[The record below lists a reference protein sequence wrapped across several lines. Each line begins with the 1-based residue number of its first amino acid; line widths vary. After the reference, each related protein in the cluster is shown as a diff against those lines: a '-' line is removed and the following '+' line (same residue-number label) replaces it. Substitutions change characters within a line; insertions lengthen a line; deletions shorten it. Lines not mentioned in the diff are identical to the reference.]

1 MTRSILAAAALLM
14 VVPPV
19 VTPAGAQTAAPTT
32 LSSDPKVRCEQ
43 LMAFWLRHGGAR
55 GEGSTGTG
63 MALKSAAVDCE
74 AGRYR
79 AGIATME
86 ELLRRN
92 GYTVP
97 PSS

>member
-1 MTRSILAAAALLM
+1 MYRSMLAAALLM
-14 VVPPV
+14 AVPA
-19 VTPAGAQTAAPTT
+19 PAGAQT
-32 LSSDPKVRCEQ
+32 LSDDPKVRCEQ

-79 AGIATME
+79 SGITTME

-97 PSS
+97 QT

>member
-1 MTRSILAAAALLM
+1 MYRSILLAAALGLSAS
-14 VVPPV
+14 PAFAQ
-19 VTPAGAQTAAPTT
+19 TPAPT
-32 LSSDPKVRCEQ
+32 LSPDPKVRCEQ
-43 LMAFWLRHGGAR
+43 LMAYWLRHGGAR

-74 AGRYR
+74 AGRYE
-79 AGIATME
+79 AGIRTME

-97 PSS
+97 KS

>member
-1 MTRSILAAAALLM
+1 MHRSILAAALLM
-14 VVPPV
+14 AI
-19 VTPAGAQTAAPTT
+19 PASGGAQT
-32 LSSDPKVRCEQ
+32 LSEDPKVRCEQ

-63 MALKSAAVDCE
+63 MALKSAAVDCQ

-79 AGIATME
+79 SGIATME

-92 GYTVP
+92 DYTVP
-97 PSS
+97 QT

>member
-1 MTRSILAAAALLM
+1 MHRSILAAAALLM
-14 VVPPV
+14 AAPS
-19 VTPAGAQTAAPTT
+19 PADAQTGAQTP
-32 LSSDPKVRCEQ
+32 LSADPKLRCEQ

-97 PSS
+97 SS